1 MNQNTS
7 TSEDDDLQGETQE
20 FWTVMRQGSSAAH
33 ISWSLE
39 QVVFHTKEPA
49 FERLRTNRAEYNHT
63 LVRLIG
69 IVWVTGMSA
78 DNIVGEEQRRLE
90 RQGYSEEFQAYCD
103 EVAAGLLGA
112 NR

>member
-1 MNQNTS
+1 MLS
-7 TSEDDDLQGETQE
+7 PEDDDDLQGETQE
-20 FWTVMRQGSSAAH
+20 FWTVQQQKSNAAH

-39 QVVFHTKEPA
+39 QVVFHNQTPA
-49 FERLRTNRAEYNHT
+49 FARLRTDPAEYART

-78 DNIVGEEQRRLE
+78 DNIVGEEQSRLE
-90 RQGYSEEFQAYCD
+90 RQGYSEAFQEYCD
-103 EVAAGLLGA
+103 EVAASLRGA